1 MFLTLFNS
9 SSRFNQARIKLRLTL
24 SPPLLAKNIT
34 SRIWIAVQ
42 PVSYTH
48 LDVYKRQ
55 IFSRMWQNYQ
65 TSVQWKVAK
74 EV

>member
-9 SSRFNQARIKLRLTL
+9 SSRFNHARIKLRLTL

-42 PVSYTH
+42 PTE
-48 LDVYKRQ
+48 R
-55 IFSRMWQNYQ
+55 
-65 TSVQWKVAK
+65 K
-74 EV
+74 EAMQEKQ